1 MTISRNYLRMEKKL
15 LERLKSL
22 EKVLSAYPSA
32 LIAFS
37 GGVDSTLLA
46 YFCKNVIGQNTLL
59 VTATSSTYPESELES
74 ARAIAEQFCLR
85 HKLIVSEELDIP
97 EFSSNPKNRCYYCKK
112 ELFSKLLKIAHE
124 EGISVIFDGNNADD
138 GNDYRP
144 GRIAAKEL
152 GIVSPFELAGLTKND
167 IRDLSKE
174 YNLPTYN
181 KPAMACLASRFPYGE
196 TITKEKL
203 SRVEKAEREL
213 FSLGFSQLRVRS
225 HGDLARVEVPRNEF
239 DRAFEHIDKITMIL
253 KQSGF
258 TYQCLDL
265 QGYRTGSMNE
275 VIAI

>member
-1 MTISRNYLRMEKKL
+1 MEKKL

-46 YFCKNVIGQNTLL
+46 YVCKNVIGQNTLL

-124 EGISVIFDGNNADD
+124 ESISVIFDGNNADD
-138 GNDYRP
+138 ENDYRP

-167 IRDLSKE
+167 IRYLSKE

-196 TITKEKL
+196 TITREKL
-203 SRVEKAEREL
+203 SRVEKAEREI
-213 FSLGFSQLRVRS
+213 FSLGFSQVRVRS
-225 HGDLARVEVPRNEF
+225 HGDLARVEISRNEF
-239 DRAFEHIDKITMIL
+239 ELAFKHIDKIAAIL

-258 TYQCLDL
+258 SFQCLDL